1 MNAMSVGNI
10 NSQISSP
17 NIGTPQMGNSFS
29 NSDLAQKIRDTRFK
43 GSMSNRDVNHMLY
56 RNSVGSTVDD

>member
-29 NSDLAQKIRDTRFK
+29 NSDLAQKIWDAWFK
-43 GSMSNRDVNHMLY
+43 GSMSNRDVNNMLY